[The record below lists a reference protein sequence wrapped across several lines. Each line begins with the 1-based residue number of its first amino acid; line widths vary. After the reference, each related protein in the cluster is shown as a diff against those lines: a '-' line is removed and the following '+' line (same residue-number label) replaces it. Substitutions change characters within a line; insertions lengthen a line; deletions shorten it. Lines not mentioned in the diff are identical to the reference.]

1 MKVLIVSN
9 MYPDRN
15 PNFEYA
21 GIFVKEQYEQLKNT
35 GDLNVNLYIIDGFKS
50 KFTYLTESF
59 RLYLHL
65 LNTKYDVIHV
75 HYGLSGLFMLIN
87 PFKKWRNVVLT
98 LHGGDILISQGKKIQ
113 VMLSKLLLKRV
124 GKVITLNN
132 EMCKIVEGYTK
143 NYEVLPC
150 GVDSDLFQGK
160 YTKKERN
167 FALFPGNKNRAVK
180 NYPYFKDILDC
191 YNLEYEPLKIIA
203 LDGFSRNEVSE
214 LMREAKFLLMTSIS
228 EGSPQVIKEAMSSD
242 LVVISTNVGDV
253 QHILTN
259 VKGTCILQDNEAP
272 SIAVKKIN
280 KAVLDGETS
289 PGARRERI
297 NTLGLNNKEVIRRL
311 LRLYGDINAK

>member
-1 MKVLIVSN
+1 M
-9 MYPDRN
+9 
-15 PNFEYA
+15 
-21 GIFVKEQYEQLKNT
+21 
-35 GDLNVNLYIIDGFKS
+35 
-50 KFTYLTESF
+50 
-59 RLYLHL
+59 
-65 LNTKYDVIHV
+65 
-75 HYGLSGLFMLIN
+75 
-87 PFKKWRNVVLT
+87 
-98 LHGGDILISQGKKIQ
+98 ISQGKKIQ